1 LGSFWV
7 LGDWYSKN
15 PGNPGSEKG
24 LVTNHFLPNT
34 QVSWFK
40 NQNILIR
47 LWRKIL
53 FPKASS

>member
-1 LGSFWV
+1 V

-53 FPKASS
+53 FPKAGS